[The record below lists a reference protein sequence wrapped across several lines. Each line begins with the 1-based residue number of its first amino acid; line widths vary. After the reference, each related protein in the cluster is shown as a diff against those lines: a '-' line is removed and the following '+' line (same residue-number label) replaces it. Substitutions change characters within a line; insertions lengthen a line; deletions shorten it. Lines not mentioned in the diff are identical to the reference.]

1 VSASTIIVQE
11 KFTSTDEARE
21 TNTNF
26 LPIIILHYKYLA
38 STEKWSHGTTNND
51 IKGKGDIGK

>member
-1 VSASTIIVQE
+1 VSASTIIVPE

-26 LPIIILHYKYLA
+26 LPIIILHYKYLD
-38 STEKWSHGTTNND
+38 STEKWSHGTTNNE